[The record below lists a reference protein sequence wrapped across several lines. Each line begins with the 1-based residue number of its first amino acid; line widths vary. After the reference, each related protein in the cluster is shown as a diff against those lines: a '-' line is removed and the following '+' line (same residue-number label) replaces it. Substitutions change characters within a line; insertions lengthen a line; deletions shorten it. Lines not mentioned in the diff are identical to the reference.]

1 MIFSE
6 IHRNLLT
13 NNRFS
18 RKLGNVQNN
27 SSEVHQ
33 FIIFGIFCKETEV
46 HAILEAVPRV
56 AVSHQVLDEED
67 VGLRGTL
74 LAEVVDHLYLGSS
87 TLE

>member
-1 MIFSE
+1 MFRT
-6 IHRNLLT
+6 IHQK
-13 NNRFS
+13 FI
-18 RKLGNVQNN
+18 N
-27 SSEVHQ
+27 SSL
-33 FIIFGIFCKETEV
+33 FGIFCKEAEV